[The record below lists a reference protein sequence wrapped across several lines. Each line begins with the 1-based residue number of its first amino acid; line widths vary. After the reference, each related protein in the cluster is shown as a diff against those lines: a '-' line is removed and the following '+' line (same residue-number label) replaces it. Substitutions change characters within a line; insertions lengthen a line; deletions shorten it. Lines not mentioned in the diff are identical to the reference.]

1 MSGYGK
7 ICMLRSVDVIVYDEN
22 NKDISEGIKK
32 VEDLSQELR
41 EKEYKK
47 IVVGNPTKLYV

>member
-7 ICMLRSVDVIVYDEN
+7 IGLLRSLEVIVYDEN
-22 NKDISEGIKK
+22 NNDISKGIKK

-47 IVVGNPTKLYV
+47 IEVGNPTKLYV

>member
-7 ICMLRSVDVIVYDEN
+7 ICMLRSLDVIVYDEN

-32 VEDLSQELR
+32 VEDLTQELR

>member
-7 ICMLRSVDVIVYDEN
+7 ICMLRSLDVIVYDEN
-22 NKDISEGIKK
+22 NKDISEGIEK

>member
-7 ICMLRSVDVIVYDEN
+7 ICMLRSLDVIVYDEN

-47 IVVGNPTKLYV
+47 IEVGNPTKLYI

>member
-7 ICMLRSVDVIVYDEN
+7 ICMLRTLDVIVYDEN

>member
-7 ICMLRSVDVIVYDEN
+7 ICMLRSLDVIVYDEN

-32 VEDLSQELR
+32 W
-41 EKEYKK
+41 K
-47 IVVGNPTKLYV
+47 IYRKN

>member
-7 ICMLRSVDVIVYDEN
+7 ICMLRTLDVIVYDEN

-47 IVVGNPTKLYV
+47 IEVGNPTKLYI

>member
-7 ICMLRSVDVIVYDEN
+7 ISLLRSLDVIVYDEN
-22 NKDISEGIKK
+22 NNELSDGIQK
-32 VEDLSQELR
+32 VEDLPQELR